1 MKQSSTVWASDDYFV
16 EVREC
21 YKNIDRMTKG
31 NFVLLELWSMNIN
44 VFTTVLLGEQ
54 GNQERFG

>member
-44 VFTTVLLGEQ
+44 VFTTVLLSEQ
-54 GNQERFG
+54 GNWERFG